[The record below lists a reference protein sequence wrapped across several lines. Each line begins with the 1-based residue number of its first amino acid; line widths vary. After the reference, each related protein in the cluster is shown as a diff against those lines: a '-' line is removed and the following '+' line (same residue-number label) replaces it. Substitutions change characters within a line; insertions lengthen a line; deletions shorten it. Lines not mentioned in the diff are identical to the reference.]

1 MFKNMIFKKGNI
13 KIFND
18 KIIIKNPS
26 SSKTQYK
33 KGPFSR
39 SETLLVESALKFV
52 LKQEGIYFKLE
63 NGQRMFSMERKKL
76 PKNFWGKV
84 AIHVPSR
91 SVESVYDHARRRL
104 STKNYKGKWSP
115 TDLSKLNEL
124 VKLYG
129 RSWTKIGTILN
140 RLPGACYDKWR
151 DALKNGDK
159 RKKGKWNQEERCK
172 LVQLVTFQ
180 TNHEIIQEV
189 EAGKVIKWTIL
200 AEKIGT
206 RSYLQCRNEWA
217 RFFSPGSKLKLTI
230 SDSFNLLSSI
240 SSSQISDETEIK
252 WNNILKGIPS
262 HKTYNKWRSLCK
274 KFIRKNF
281 SENGIPLSFNKAVTI
296 IIEKLSKGYGK
307 EN

>member
-1 MFKNMIFKKGNI
+1 MFFKKET
-13 KIFND
+13 KF
-18 KIIIKNPS
+18 KKNNS
-26 SSKTQYK
+26 RVYNKKKFSNKMVYK

-52 LKQEGIYFKLE
+52 LKEEGIFFKIE
-63 NGQRMFSMERKKL
+63 NGKKTFSLERKKL

-84 AIHVPSR
+84 ALHIPSR

-104 STKNYKGKWSP
+104 STKNYKGKWSSD
-115 TDLSKLNEL
+115 DLFRLNEL
-124 VKLYG
+124 VKIYG
-129 RSWTKIGTILN
+129 RSWTKIGSILN

-172 LVQLVTFQ
+172 LIQLITFQ
-180 TNHEIIQEV
+180 TNHETIQEQGV
-189 EAGKVIKWTIL
+189 EKKIKWTVL
-200 AEKIGT
+200 ADKIGT
-206 RSYLQCRNEWA
+206 RRYLQCRNEWS
-217 RFFSPGSKLKLTI
+217 RFFSPGSKFKLTI
-230 SDSFNLLSSI
+230 SDSINLLKSI
-240 SSSQISDETEIK
+240 SSNQITDESEIK

-281 SENGIPLSFNKAVTI
+281 NENGIPLSLNKAVQI
-296 IIEKLSKGYGK
+296 ISEKLNLGSFKK
-307 EN
+307 S

>member
-1 MFKNMIFKKGNI
+1 MFCKITKKPKNIENNLTNGKKN
-13 KIFND
+13 FT
-18 KIIIKNPS
+18 S
-26 SSKTQYK
+26 LAYK

-52 LKQEGIYFKLE
+52 LKEEGICSKIEDGKKTFPT
-63 NGQRMFSMERKKL
+63 ERKKL

-84 AIHVPSR
+84 AVHVPSR

-104 STKNYKGKWSP
+104 SSKNYKGRWSSV
-115 TDLSKLNEL
+115 DLLKLNEF
-124 VKLYG
+124 VKIYG
-129 RSWTKIGTILN
+129 KSWTKIGGILN

-172 LVQLVTFQ
+172 LIQLVTFQ
-180 TNHEIIQEV
+180 ASHERIKKSGVERIIR
-189 EAGKVIKWTIL
+189 WTIL

-217 RFFSPGSKLKLTI
+217 RFFSPGSKLKLTLL
-230 SDSFNLLSSI
+230 DSFNLLKSI

-281 SENGIPLSFNKAVTI
+281 NESGIPLSFEKAVHL
-296 IIEKLSKGYGK
+296 IIEKLSYETKK
-307 EN
+307 

>member
-1 MFKNMIFKKGNI
+1 MLSAKGV
-13 KIFND
+13 KAKSVSD
-18 KIIIKNPS
+18 KESTKKIIRDKFEF
-26 SSKTQYK
+26 K

-52 LKQEGIYFKLE
+52 LKEEGIFFKME
-63 NGQRMFSMERKKL
+63 NGKRMFSMERKKL

-84 AIHVPSR
+84 AIHIPSR

-104 STKNYKGKWSP
+104 SNKNYKGKWSHD
-115 TDLSKLNEL
+115 DLIKLNEL
-124 VKLYG
+124 VKIHG
-129 RSWTKIGTILN
+129 KSWTKIGSILN

-172 LVQLVTFQ
+172 LIQLVTLQ
-180 TNHEIIQEV
+180 TNHEIIQETGV
-189 EAGKVIKWTIL
+189 EGTIKWTVL
-200 AEKIGT
+200 ADRIGT

-230 SDSFNLLSSI
+230 SDSLTLLEFI
-240 SSSQISDETEIK
+240 SSSKVCDESEIK
-252 WNNILKGIPS
+252 WNDILKGVPP

-281 SENGIPLSFNKAVTI
+281 NENGTPLSFNKALQI
-296 IIEKLSKGYGK
+296 IIEKLSHISGK
-307 EN
+307 KIKEY